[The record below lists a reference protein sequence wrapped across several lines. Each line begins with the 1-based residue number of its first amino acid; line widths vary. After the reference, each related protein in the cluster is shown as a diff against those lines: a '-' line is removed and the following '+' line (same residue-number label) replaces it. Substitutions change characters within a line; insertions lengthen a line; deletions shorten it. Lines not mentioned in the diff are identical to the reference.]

1 MSDIITDELSR
12 IVDSAWDRSRKRG
25 ESIKEM
31 KEGKTIKTIE
41 EKKAEALD
49 LIGEKKP
56 NPFPQWNSIG
66 EALEKA
72 KENKS

>member
-25 ESIKEM
+25 ESIEEM
-31 KEGKTIKTIE
+31 KEGKTIE

-66 EALEKA
+66 EAIARAE
-72 KENKS
+72 EDKS

>member
-1 MSDIITDELSR
+1 MRDIMTTALERSIDAQMEE
-12 IVDSAWDRSRKRG
+12 SRKRG
-25 ESIKEM
+25 LSLREM

-72 KENKS
+72 KEES